1 MRLQVDQAS
10 KEDSAVPDR
19 ARAGRV
25 QVCLPQVR
33 VRYRSAATHSLETVA
48 MKWVDDL
55 KASAAAFVDWERLLT
70 IVGFIIAGLLV
81 MIAVELFVIYLKI

>member
-1 MRLQVDQAS
+1 MRLPVDEAG
-10 KEDSAVPDR
+10 KADAAVPDR

-33 VRYRSAATHSLETVA
+33 VRCRSAAAHPLEAGA

-55 KASAAAFVDWERLLT
+55 KASAAAFKDWGRVLT
-70 IVGFIIAGLLV
+70 IIGCVMAGSLVVIAL
-81 MIAVELFVIYLKI
+81 ELFVICLKV